1 MKRFKLLVQS
11 LLLAFTVIITLFFS
25 SQTSV
30 IAEQATVIVDFYYS
44 KTCPHCAAEKPLL
57 NYIEEHNEG
66 VKVNRIEV
74 SEQPDI
80 WQNYLQENNI
90 QATGVPRTVIG
101 DRAFI
106 GYTEEQGKLEYN
118 PSYKAYI
125 GYRNQIINAI
135 KEELNAPLNIP
146 ESKDKIQEEKSVS
159 TLPWSVFFLPLLY
172 AISYPFFKGKLS
184 TAQRQRYWIG
194 GLLGITLL
202 SVFSFIVLT
211 PDAVIQN
218 LAGGLPFPLFVSIIA
233 FADGFNPCAFTVLII
248 LLSLLTY
255 TKSKTD
261 MTIVGSTFILT
272 SAVMYFGFIMA
283 MVWVGSFFLEQYGQI
298 ALVIL
303 GAIVTAAGIINI
315 KDYFFFKQ
323 SISLSLSEQQ
333 QLTITK
339 KAGGIARQLNQA
351 KVESKQFWF
360 ALGATILLAIFVN
373 IIELGC
379 TAILPVVYM
388 TTLVNHCTT
397 NVGLCYTTWTALYAL
412 IYILPLLVILVSF
425 IYSFQSSRLNEDQG
439 RILKLFSGV
448 FMLLFGLIMLIKPQ
462 LLMLG

>member
-57 NYIEEHNEG
+57 NYIEENNEG

-74 SEQPDI
+74 SEQTDI
-80 WQNYLQENNI
+80 WQNYLQENKI

-106 GYTEEQGKLEYN
+106 GYSEEQGKLEYN

-135 KEELNAPLNIP
+135 EEELNAPLNIP

>member
-1 MKRFKLLVQS
+1 MKRFKLFVQS
-11 LLLAFTVIITLFFS
+11 LLLTFTLIITLFFS

-30 IAEQATVIVDFYYS
+30 IAEQTTVIVDFYYS

-57 NYIEEHNEG
+57 NYIEEHNKG

-74 SEQPDI
+74 SEQPEI
-80 WQNYLQENNI
+80 WQTYLQENNI

-135 KEELNAPLNIP
+135 EEELNSPLNTP
-146 ESKDKIQEEKSVS
+146 ESKDRVQEEKSVS

-172 AISYPFFKGKLS
+172 AISYPLLKGKLS
-184 TAQRQRYWIG
+184 NAQRQRYWIG
-194 GLLGITLL
+194 GLLGITFL

-218 LAGGLPFPLFVSIIA
+218 LAGGLPFPLFVSVIA

-272 SAVMYFGFIMA
+272 SAFMYFAFIMA
-283 MVWVGSFFLEQYGQI
+283 MVLVGSFFLEQYGPI
-298 ALVIL
+298 VLVIL

-323 SISLSLSEQQ
+323 SISLSLSEKQ
-333 QLTITK
+333 QLIITK
-339 KAGGIARQLNQA
+339 RAGGIARQLNRA
-351 KVESKQFWF
+351 KVESKQFWL
-360 ALGATILLAIFVN
+360 ALAATILLAIFVN

-388 TTLVNHCTT
+388 TTLVNQCTT
-397 NVGLCYTTWTALYAL
+397 NVGFCYATWTALYAI
-412 IYILPLLVILVSF
+412 IYILPLLAILVNF

-462 LLMLG
+462 LLMLV

>member
-1 MKRFKLLVQS
+1 MKCLKIIARS
-11 LLLAFTVIITLFFS
+11 LLISCTVIITLFFS
-25 SQTSV
+25 TQMSV
-30 IAEQATVIVDFYYS
+30 IAEQATVTVDFYYS

-74 SEQPDI
+74 NEKPDI

-106 GYTEEQGKLEYN
+106 GYSKEQGKLEYN

-125 GYRNQIINAI
+125 GYKNQIINAI
-135 KEELNAPLNIP
+135 EEELNAPLNTP
-146 ESKDKIQEEKSVS
+146 ESQNKIQEEKSVS

-172 AISYPFFKGKLS
+172 AISYPLFKGKLS

-211 PDAVIQN
+211 PNAIIQN

-283 MVWVGSFFLEQYGQI
+283 MVLVGSFFLEQYGQI

-323 SISLSLSEQQ
+323 SISLSLSEKQ

-339 KAGGIARQLNQA
+339 KAGGIARQLNRA

-388 TTLVNHCTT
+388 TTLVNHCTN

-448 FMLLFGLIMLIKPQ
+448 FMLLFGLIMLMKPQ

>member
-1 MKRFKLLVQS
+1 MKCLKIIARS
-11 LLLAFTVIITLFFS
+11 LLISCTVIITLFFS
-25 SQTSV
+25 TQMSV
-30 IAEQATVIVDFYYS
+30 IAEQATVTVDFYYS

-66 VKVNRIEV
+66 VKVNSIEV
-74 SEQPDI
+74 NEKPDV

-106 GYTEEQGKLEYN
+106 GYSKEQGKLEYN

-135 KEELNAPLNIP
+135 EEELNAPLNTP
-146 ESKDKIQEEKSVS
+146 ESQNKVQEEKSVS

-172 AISYPFFKGKLS
+172 AISYPLLKRKLLS
-184 TAQRQRYWIG
+184 AQRQRYWIG

-211 PDAVIQN
+211 PNAIIQN

-283 MVWVGSFFLEQYGQI
+283 MVLVGSFFLEQYGQI

-323 SISLSLSEQQ
+323 SISLSLSEKQ

-339 KAGGIARQLNQA
+339 KAGGIARQLNRA

-388 TTLVNHCTT
+388 TTLVNHCTN

-448 FMLLFGLIMLIKPQ
+448 FMLLFGLIMLMKPQ

>member
-57 NYIEEHNEG
+57 NYIEENNEG

-80 WQNYLQENNI
+80 WQNYLQENKI

-106 GYTEEQGKLEYN
+106 GYSEEQGKLEYN

-135 KEELNAPLNIP
+135 EEELNAPLNIP

-272 SAVMYFGFIMA
+272 SAIMYFGFIMA

>member
-1 MKRFKLLVQS
+1 MKCLKIIARS
-11 LLLAFTVIITLFFS
+11 LLISCTVIITLFFS
-25 SQTSV
+25 TQMSV
-30 IAEQATVIVDFYYS
+30 IAEQATVTVDFYYS

-74 SEQPDI
+74 NEKPDV

-106 GYTEEQGKLEYN
+106 GYSKEQGKLEYN

-125 GYRNQIINAI
+125 GYKNQIINAI
-135 KEELNAPLNIP
+135 EEELNSPLNTP
-146 ESKDKIQEEKSVS
+146 ESQNKVQEEKSVS

-172 AISYPFFKGKLS
+172 AISYPLLKRKLLS
-184 TAQRQRYWIG
+184 AQRQRYWIG

-211 PDAVIQN
+211 PNAIIQN

-283 MVWVGSFFLEQYGQI
+283 MVLVGSFFLEQYGQI

-323 SISLSLSEQQ
+323 SISLSLSEKQ

-339 KAGGIARQLNQA
+339 KAGGIARQLNRA

-448 FMLLFGLIMLIKPQ
+448 FMLLFGLIMLMKPQ

>member
-1 MKRFKLLVQS
+1 MKLLKLIARS
-11 LLLAFTVIITLFFS
+11 LLLSLTIILTLLFS

-30 IAEQATVIVDFYYS
+30 IAEQETVTVDFYYS
-44 KTCPHCAAEKPLL
+44 KTCPHCAEQKPLL
-57 NYIEEHNEG
+57 NYIEENNEG
-66 VKVNRIEV
+66 VSVNRVEV
-74 SEQPDI
+74 SEQPEV
-80 WQNYLQENNI
+80 WRNYLEENNI

-101 DRAFI
+101 DKTFV
-106 GYTEEQGKLEYN
+106 GYTKAQGELEYN
-118 PSYKAYI
+118 PSYQAYLGYKNQMIKAI
-125 GYRNQIINAI
+125 E
-135 KEELNAPLNIP
+135 EELNAPLNTP
-146 ESKDKIQEEKSVS
+146 DQTENVEQQKSESS
-159 TLPWSVFFLPLLY
+159 LPWSVFFLPLLY
-172 AISYPFFKGKLS
+172 AISYPLVKGRLS
-184 TAQRQRYWIG
+184 TAQHQRYWIG
-194 GLLGITLL
+194 GLLAITLL
-202 SVFSFIVLT
+202 SLFSFIVLT
-211 PDAVIQN
+211 PDAVVQN
-218 LAGGLPFPLFVSIIA
+218 LAEGLPFPLFVSAIA

-283 MVWVGSFFLEQYGQI
+283 MVLVGSFFLEKYGQI
-298 ALVIL
+298 ALIIL
-303 GAIVTAAGIINI
+303 GAIITTTGIINI

-323 SISLSLSEQQ
+323 SVSLSLSEKQ

-339 KAGGIARQLNQA
+339 KAGGIARQLNRA
-351 KVESKQFWF
+351 KVESKQFWL

-397 NVGLCYTTWTALYAL
+397 NVGFCYTIWTALYAL
-412 IYILPLLVILVSF
+412 IYILPLLAILLSF
-425 IYSFQSSRLNEDQG
+425 IYSFQSSRLSEDQG

>member
-1 MKRFKLLVQS
+1 MKRLRLIARS
-11 LLLAFTVIITLFFS
+11 LLLALTVVITFAFS

-30 IAEQATVIVDFYYS
+30 IAEQPTVTIDFYYS
-44 KTCPHCAAEKPLL
+44 KTCPHCAEQKPLL
-57 NYIEEHNEG
+57 NYIEENNEG
-66 VKVNRIEV
+66 VSINRVEV
-74 SEQPDI
+74 TEQPEV
-80 WQNYLQENNI
+80 WQNYLQKNSI

-101 DRAFI
+101 DKSFV
-106 GYTEEQGKLEYN
+106 GYTQAKGDLEYN
-118 PSYKAYI
+118 SSYKAYL
-125 GYRNQIINAI
+125 GYKNQIIKAI
-135 KEELNAPLNIP
+135 QEELNTPLNTP
-146 ESKDKIQEEKSVS
+146 DNQENLEAEKSKS
-159 TLPWSVFFLPLLY
+159 SLPWSVFFLPLLY
-172 AISYPFFKGKLS
+172 AVSYPLVKGRLS
-184 TAQRQRYWIG
+184 TAQHQRYWIG

-202 SVFSFIVLT
+202 SLFAFIVLT

-218 LAGGLPFPLFVSIIA
+218 LAEGLPFPLFVSAIA

-255 TKSKTD
+255 TKSKKD

-283 MVWVGSFFLEQYGQI
+283 MVLVGSFFLERYGQI
-298 ALVIL
+298 ALIIL
-303 GAIVTAAGIINI
+303 GIMVTAAGIINI

-323 SISLSLSEQQ
+323 SVSLSLSEKQ

-339 KAGGIARQLNQA
+339 RAGGIARQLNQA
-351 KVESKQFWF
+351 KVESKQFWL

-388 TTLVNHCTT
+388 TTLVSHCTT
-397 NVGLCYTTWTALYAL
+397 NLGFCYTTWTALYAV
-412 IYILPLLVILVSF
+412 IYILPLLAILLSF
-425 IYSFQSSRLNEDQG
+425 IYSFQSSRLSEDQG

-462 LLMLG
+462 LLMLA

>member
-1 MKRFKLLVQS
+1 MKRLKLIARS
-11 LLLAFTVIITLFFS
+11 LLLVLTFTTTLFLS
-25 SQTSV
+25 SQASV
-30 IAEQATVIVDFYYS
+30 IAEKATVTIDFYYS
-44 KTCPHCAAEKPLL
+44 ITCPHCAEEKPLL
-57 NYIEEHNEG
+57 DYIEENNEG

-74 SEQPDI
+74 SKQPEV
-80 WQNYLQENNI
+80 WQNYLQENKI

-101 DRAFI
+101 EKSFV
-106 GYTEEQGKLEYN
+106 GYTDGEGELKYN
-118 PSYKAYI
+118 PAYQGYLGYK
-125 GYRNQIINAI
+125 NQIINAI
-135 KEELNAPLNIP
+135 QEELEAPLNTP
-146 ESKDKIQEEKSVS
+146 DNQETLEGQKAESSF
-159 TLPWSVFFLPLLY
+159 PWSVFFLPLLY
-172 AISYPFFKGKLS
+172 AISYPLVKGRLS
-184 TAQRQRYWIG
+184 TAQHQRYWIG

-202 SVFSFIVLT
+202 SLFSFIVLT
-211 PDAVIQN
+211 PNAAIQN
-218 LAGGLPFPLFVSIIA
+218 LAEGLPFPLFVSAIA

-261 MTIVGSTFILT
+261 MIIVGSTFIVT

-283 MVWVGSFFLEQYGQI
+283 MVLVGSLFLEQYSQI
-298 ALVIL
+298 ALISL
-303 GAIVTAAGIINI
+303 GGIVTIAGVINI

-323 SISLSLSEQQ
+323 SVSLSLSDKQK
-333 QLTITK
+333 LTITK
-339 KAGGIARQLNQA
+339 KARGIARQLNQA
-351 KVESKQFWF
+351 KVESKQFWL

-397 NVGLCYTTWTALYAL
+397 DVGFCYTIWTALYSL
-412 IYILPLLVILVSF
+412 IYILPLFAILVSF
-425 IYSFQSSRLNEDQG
+425 IYSFQSSRLSEDQG